1 MHPSGLKAHHTSDV
15 LILLTFVL
23 LKSADWD
30 TDLNSNPLF
39 KEEVMFRGLTA
50 ALALTLVAFG
60 SFAQAQETGTTT
72 GELPRVIDSSVRIA
86 PVFGTS
92 SFTVDNEVSTDNF
105 GDSYSAGILA
115 DFGKGTWAFETG
127 ILTLQA
133 NADSTDG
140 NVAGSIDTWGIPLLA
155 KWNMSGRPHET
166 FFVKAGGMP
175 FVATGPGDKDFN
187 LMAVGGI
194 GGAIPLGRSSAVI
207 LDATYNRLF
216 TDNGD
221 LTDYQGLA
229 LLAGLSFNL

>member
-1 MHPSGLKAHHTSDV
+1 MFKKVVG
-15 LILLTFVL
+15 
-23 LKSADWD
+23 SAVA
-30 TDLNSNPLF
+30 LS
-39 KEEVMFRGLTA
+39 A
-50 ALALTLVAFG
+50 ALCVG
-60 SFAQAQETGTTT
+60 SFAQAQDTGTSTAA
-72 GELPRVIDSSVRIA
+72 LPNVIESTVRIA

-92 SFTVDNEVSTDNF
+92 SFTVANEVSTDNF
-105 GDSYSAGILA
+105 GDSYSAGVLA

-133 NADSTDG
+133 NADSSEG
-140 NVAGSIDTWGIPLLA
+140 AVAGNIDTWGVPLLA
-155 KWNMSGRPHET
+155 KWNASGNPHKT

-175 FVATGPGDKDFN
+175 FVANGPGDNDVN

-207 LDATYNRLF
+207 LDASYNRLF

-221 LTDYQGLA
+221 LTDYQGIA